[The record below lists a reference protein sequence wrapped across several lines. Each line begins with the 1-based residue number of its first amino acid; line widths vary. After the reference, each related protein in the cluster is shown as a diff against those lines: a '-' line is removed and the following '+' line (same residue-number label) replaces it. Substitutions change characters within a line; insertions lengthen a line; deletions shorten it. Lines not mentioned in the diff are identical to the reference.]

1 MYDRGSVTF
10 LLQNLGDKREPRFCY
25 KSVHNP
31 QAVADRVV
39 CSVQMG
45 SINLC

>member
-10 LLQNLGDKREPRFCY
+10 LLQNLGDKIKPRFCY
-25 KSVHNP
+25 KSVQNP
-31 QAVADRVV
+31 QAVAGRGVY
-39 CSVQMG
+39 SVQMG